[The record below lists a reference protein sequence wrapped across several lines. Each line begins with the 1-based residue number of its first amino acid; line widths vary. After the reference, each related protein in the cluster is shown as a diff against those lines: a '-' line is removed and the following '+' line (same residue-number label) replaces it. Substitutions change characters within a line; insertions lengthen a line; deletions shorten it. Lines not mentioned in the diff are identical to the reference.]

1 MQGANTANMDTAGKI
16 IKCKAAVAWEVGKP
30 LMIEE
35 VEVEPPKAHEV
46 RIKMVATGICRTD
59 DHVMKGA
66 LGDINFPVILGHEG
80 AGIIESIGEGILD
93 LKPGDKVIPL
103 CIPQCGKCS
112 SCLNPN
118 TNCCLKTHL
127 SESQNVM
134 PDKTTRFSCKGKSV
148 YHFLWTSTFS
158 EYTVVPVDA
167 VAKIND
173 NAPMDK
179 ACLFGCGF
187 PTGYG
192 AAINTAKVEPGS
204 TCAVFGL
211 GGIGLSA
218 IIGCRSAGA
227 TRIIGIDINSS
238 KFEKAKAFGA
248 TECINPRDYNKP
260 IQEVIVEMTNGGVHY
275 SFECIGTTD
284 TMKAA
289 LESCHMGYGT
299 SVIIG
304 EASSTAQISFNPLLL
319 FTGRTWKGSIF
330 GGWKSKESVPRLVD
344 DYMQNK
350 FNLDELVSHTLPF
363 NDINKGFE
371 LLRSGKSIRTILMF

>member
-1 MQGANTANMDTAGKI
+1 MDTTGTV
-16 IKCKAAVAWEVGKP
+16 IKCKAAVAWEPGKP
-30 LMIEE
+30 LSIEE
-35 VEVEPPKAHEV
+35 VDVEPPRANEV
-46 RIKMVATGICRTD
+46 RIKMIATGICRTD
-59 DHVMKGA
+59 DHVIKGA
-66 LGDINFPVILGHEG
+66 LKSIDFPVILGHEG
-80 AGIIESIGEGILD
+80 AGIIESVGEGVTE

-112 SCLNPN
+112 SCLNPH

-134 PDKTTRFSCKGKSV
+134 PDKTSRFSCKGKVV

-158 EYTVVPVDA
+158 EYSVVPVDA
-167 VAKIND
+167 VAKIHD

-192 AAINTAKVEPGS
+192 AVVNTAKVEPGT

-218 IIGCRSAGA
+218 IIGCKTAGA
-227 TRIIGIDINSS
+227 ARIIAIDLNSK
-238 KFEKAKAFGA
+238 KFEKAKMFGA
-248 TECINPRDYNKP
+248 TDCINPLDYTKP
-260 IQEVIVEMTNGGVHY
+260 IHEVIVEMTEGGVHY
-275 SFECIGTTD
+275 SFECIGTIE

-289 LESCHMGYGT
+289 LESCHLGYGT

-304 EASSTAQISFNPLLL
+304 EAPSAELISFDPLLL

-330 GGWKSKESVPRLVD
+330 GGWKSKESVPRLIAE
-344 DYMQNK
+344 YMENK
-350 FNLDELVSHTLPF
+350 FNLDGLVSYTLPF
-363 NDINKGFE
+363 DEINQGFH
-371 LLRSGKSIRTILMF
+371 LLRSGMSIRTILMF

>member
-1 MQGANTANMDTAGKI
+1 MDTAGKI
-16 IKCKAAVAWEVGKP
+16 IKCKAAVAWEIGKP
-30 LMIEE
+30 LSIEE
-35 VEVEPPKAHEV
+35 IEVEAPKANEV

-59 DHVMKGA
+59 DHVLKGA
-66 LGDINFPVILGHEG
+66 LKGIDFPVILGHEG
-80 AGIIESIGEGILD
+80 AGIIESIGDGVTG

-134 PDKTTRFSCKGKSV
+134 PDKTSRFLCKGKAA

-158 EYTVVPVDA
+158 EYTVVPVDS
-167 VAKIND
+167 VAKID
-173 NAPMDK
+173 NRAPMDK

-187 PTGYG
+187 STGYG
-192 AAINTAKVEPGS
+192 AVINTAKVEPGS

-211 GGIGLSA
+211 GGIGLSTV
-218 IIGCRSAGA
+218 IGCKSAGA
-227 TRIIGIDINSS
+227 ERIIAIDINSG
-238 KFEKAKAFGA
+238 KFHIAKDFGA
-248 TECINPRDYNKP
+248 TECINPLNYSKP
-260 IQEVIVEMTNGGVHY
+260 IQEVITEMTNGGVHY
-275 SFECIGTTD
+275 SFECIGNTD

-289 LESCHMGYGT
+289 LECCHIGYGT

-304 EASSTAQISFNPLLL
+304 EAPSAAQISFDPILL

-344 DYMQNK
+344 EFMANK
-350 FNLDELVSHTLPF
+350 FNLDGLVSHTLPF
-363 NDINKGFE
+363 HQINKGFE
-371 LLRSGKSIRTILMF
+371 LLRSGNSIRTILMF